1 MRRNR
6 SFWRNVA
13 IIGALH
19 LAVIIG
25 LTRWGDRAQKRTPV
39 NITWM
44 DSAVAA
50 AIPSETPANIP
61 SEATVAPTPEEQP
74 TVPPAEETPAPT
86 VAAPSDIPLATPTPQ
101 PTSTPIPKSKPT
113 ATPTPRAK
121 ESAKPKSKPTPKA
134 TPKKKR
140 STKKAKATPTLKK
153 SAEKKST
160 PTKAPAPKKVA
171 AKKWTAAAQTS
182 GAGNRS
188 SGAGSAAQASWYG
201 DMLHDRFFRAWVQP
215 TSVVSTGV
223 KMSALVRIRIE
234 ADGLVSAFEIVRSSG
249 NVVVDQSVKEIAQ
262 RVTRV
267 DPLPAGVGQS
277 GHYDV
282 KINFQLGLTQ

>member
-19 LAVIIG
+19 LAVVIG
-25 LTRWGDRAQKRTPV
+25 LTRWGDRAQKRAPV

-61 SEATVAPTPEEQP
+61 SEATVTPTPDEQP

-101 PTSTPIPKSKPT
+101 PTSSPISKPKPT
-113 ATPTPRAK
+113 ATPTPQAK
-121 ESAKPKSKPTPKA
+121 ESAKPKPKPTPKA
-134 TPKKKR
+134 TPKEKR
-140 STKKAKATPTLKK
+140 STKKATATPKPKK
-153 SAEKKST
+153 SAEKKE
-160 PTKAPAPKKVA
+160 PQKARVPKKVVD
-171 AKKWTAAAQTS
+171 KKGTATAETS
-182 GAGNRS
+182 GAGNRG

-215 TSVVSTGV
+215 TSVVSTGAR
-223 KMSALVRIRIE
+223 MSALVRIRIE
-234 ADGLVSAFEIVRSSG
+234 ADGRVSAFEIVRSSG

-262 RVTRV
+262 RATRV

-282 KINFQLGLTQ
+282 KINFQLGLTP